1 MFSYLHLRDDRVGVP
16 QKGETF
22 ASRTARGA
30 TRCSEL
36 PTPGAGQGDPRAAG
50 ERGRA
55 RRGTTEPVRGEA
67 TAKRRAAGAAET
79 SG

>member
-1 MFSYLHLRDDRVGVP
+1 MFSYLHLGEERVGVP
-16 QKGETF
+16 QRGETS

-30 TRCSEL
+30 SRCSEL
-36 PTPGAGQGDPRAAG
+36 PTPGAGQGDPGAAG
-50 ERGRA
+50 ERCKA